1 MKLDRKYTDNEKRN
15 FVQTFIAS
23 GDSMN
28 RWCKIMS
35 LPHSTFYGW
44 VKKYKSDLKPSE

>member
-1 MKLDRKYTDNEKRN
+1 MKLDRKYTDIEKRN
-15 FVQTFIAS
+15 FVQIFIAS

-28 RWCKIMS
+28 RCCKCMG

-44 VKKYKSDLKPSE
+44 VKKYSLDS